1 MSQENFKAIIE
12 EAERYKDADYTEC
25 IMRLIGSNIL
35 EALNSV
41 PKENIQNVDFIYLM
55 KSAVSFT
62 RAATYK
68 KNIEYKTEDIN
79 KIGVEQVR
87 SMLFTALASDHPELY
102 KELKQILNDKFNS
115 QKSLFKGALIII

>member
-41 PKENIQNVDFIYLM
+41 PKENIQNVDFNSLM
-55 KSAVSFT
+55 KSAVSLT
-62 RAATYK
+62 RAAAYK
-68 KNIEYKTEDIN
+68 KNIDYKTDDIEE
-79 KIGVEQVR
+79 IGTEQVM
-87 SMLFTALASDHPELY
+87 SLLHTALASDHPELY
-102 KELKQILNDKFNS
+102 KELKQVLKSELNNEK
-115 QKSLFKGALIII
+115 KPLK